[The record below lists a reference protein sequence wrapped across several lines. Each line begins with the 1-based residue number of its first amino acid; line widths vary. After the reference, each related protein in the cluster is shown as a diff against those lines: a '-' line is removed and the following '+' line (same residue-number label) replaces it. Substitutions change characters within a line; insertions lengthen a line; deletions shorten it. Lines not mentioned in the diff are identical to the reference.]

1 MDVRLDSDLVLQ
13 EFESI
18 GQDSLQ
24 GRIEML
30 WRGIRSRS
38 FFQISDKYKDITL
51 RAAAQIQ
58 SYTFFEN
65 PMLKAEELSLLF
77 PEAWEKVKKET
88 GKMVERTKVIDSHVS

>member
-1 MDVRLDSDLVLQ
+1 MQLDSDLVLP

-18 GQDSLQ
+18 GQDSPQ

-38 FFQISDKYKDITL
+38 FFQISDEYKDITL

-58 SYTFFEN
+58 SYTSFEN
-65 PMLKAEELSLLF
+65 PILKAEELSLLF
-77 PEAWEKVKKET
+77 PEAWEKAKKET